1 MNRAAGAMLLVLAPA
16 AAAFAADGPADPW
29 RGVYAGVHL
38 GGGRAES
45 RWRTDATITGGDTVE
60 HDAGAAVSGLQ
71 LGYRFRVSPD
81 WIVGVEGAYSWARF
95 RTFEQSTELAGLGSN
110 GRFRETDFRSLS
122 AITAQAGYAQHG
134 WLAYGKAGVAGSY
147 VYLST
152 LNANNGVSSSTA
164 EQARGWTAGVG
175 VEFML
180 EDRWSFGIG
189 YDHYAVRLD
198 DRTVVQS
205 NGARATY
212 SGFTGRINAFVAR
225 LNRAF

>member
-1 MNRAAGAMLLVLAPA
+1 MNRAAGALLLVLAP

-29 RGVYAGVHL
+29 RGAYAGFHF
-38 GGGRAES
+38 GGGRADAH
-45 RWRTDATITGGDTVE
+45 WRTDATVGGGDTVE
-60 HDAGAAVSGLQ
+60 HDAGAAVSGVQ
-71 LGYRFRVSPD
+71 LGYRFRVSPY

-95 RTFEQSTELAGLGSN
+95 RTFEQSAELGGLGLNS
-110 GRFRETDFRSLS
+110 RFRETDFRGLS
-122 AITAQAGYAQHG
+122 AITAQAGYAQDG
-134 WLAYGKAGVAGSY
+134 WLAYAKAGVAGSY

-152 LNANNGVSSSTA
+152 LNANNGASSSLS

-198 DRTVVQS
+198 DRTVAQS
-205 NGARATY
+205 NGGLATY
-212 SGFTGRINAFVAR
+212 SGFNGRINSFIAR
-225 LNRAF
+225 LNRTF